1 MDDVVLRIETYGALK
16 QQQLEIGFEAKWIQ
30 ITKKTERTH

>member
-1 MDDVVLRIETYGALK
+1 MDAVVFRIETYGALN
-16 QQQLEIGFEAKWIQ
+16 QQQLEIGFEGKWIQ